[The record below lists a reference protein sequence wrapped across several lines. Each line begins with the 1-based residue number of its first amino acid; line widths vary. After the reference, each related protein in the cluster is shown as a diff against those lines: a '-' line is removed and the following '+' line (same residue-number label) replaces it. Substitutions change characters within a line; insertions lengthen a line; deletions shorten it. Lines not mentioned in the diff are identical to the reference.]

1 MHDKEN
7 TDMNKEINVDV
18 LREEL
23 FKSKPLLAFDKKAHK
38 RKIY

>member
-7 TDMNKEINVDV
+7 TNISKEINVDV

-23 FKSKPLLAFDKKAHK
+23 FKSKPLLAFDEKADR
-38 RKIY
+38 RKN